1 MEREIFRGK
10 RPNSGKWIEGYPYK
24 ESCFAWILSP
34 RFRTPECSCQVLSET
49 VGQFTGFTDKNG
61 KKVFDGDIV
70 RGRGDCTYFI
80 KFCNGAYD
88 VFHCRVHDPDG
99 GHYRWG
105 LISRFGELN
114 IEIEIIGNIH
124 DNPELLK

>member
-1 MEREIFRGK
+1 MEEILFRGK

-34 RFRTPECSCQVLSET
+34 RFKIPEYSCEVLPET
-49 VGQFTGFTDKNG
+49 VGQFTGFHDKNG

-70 RGRGDCTYFI
+70 RGRDYTYFI
-80 KFCNGAYD
+80 KFCNGAYY
-88 VFHCRVHDPDG
+88 VFHCRVKDTDG
-99 GHYRWG
+99 EHYRWG
-105 LISRFGELN
+105 LISRFEELN
-114 IEIEIIGNIH
+114 IEIEIVGNIH